1 MTGLKL
7 IFSIA
12 AILACHAAYPQNK
25 NRIVED
31 FTPTCDSLSVLLS
44 ERTGVEGELVL
55 KNIMK
60 RKGNLDFY
68 FTVSLSDFPWRE
80 ADYRWFRRT
89 LQSMFPD
96 GYSGYRLG
104 EIYCKREKALRIR
117 KAAST

>member
-25 NRIVED
+25 SRIVED

-80 ADYRWFRRT
+80 AGRGQQDFAR
-89 LQSMFPD
+89 PD
-96 GYSGYRLG
+96 GTVMDLYAGRPFF
-104 EIYCKREKALRIR
+104 A
-117 KAAST
+117 